1 MRKTIS
7 VPSSMLPL
15 DWRQIERFGPGEY
28 VLTIRDTD
36 EGTIVVGEENI
47 PTVRVSSGTLAFI
60 GPLHLPPGEY
70 RLIVD
75 NDMPY
80 GVILSEEA
88 YGPIHEDAA
97 GPGDGSADDGG
108 DPGGSPGR
116 GTVDSHRGGRGAT
129 ANSDAGKP

>member
-28 VLTIRDTD
+28 ILTIRDTD
-36 EGTIVVGEENI
+36 EGTIVVGEENLLS
-47 PTVRVSSGTLAFI
+47 VRIGPGTLAL
-60 GPLHLPPGEY
+60 GLLQLHPGEY

-75 NDMPY
+75 DDMPY
-80 GVILSEEA
+80 GMILSEESF
-88 YGPIHEDAA
+88 GPIHEDAA
-97 GPGDGSADDGG
+97 GSRDGAADDGR

-116 GTVDSHRGGRGAT
+116 GTVDSHRGDRSTAT
-129 ANSDAGKP
+129 NSDAGKP